1 MDEETHKR
9 WWPLHRR
16 AALGETLNAEEQAFY
31 QAGVCQLDA
40 EEEQALSGSVERL
53 RQARRQVQESR
64 EEYRRLQAQ
73 LEEMEAQIAVLE
85 ARLDEPTKQL
95 LGVGN

>member
-16 AALGETLNAEEQAFY
+16 AALGEILNAGEQSFY
-31 QAGVCQLDA
+31 EAGLRQLDA
-40 EEEQALSGSVERL
+40 EEEQALNGSVERL
-53 RQARRQVQESR
+53 KQARQRVQDSR
-64 EEYRRLQAQ
+64 AEYRRLQAQ
-73 LEEMEAQIAVLE
+73 LEEMETQISLLE